1 MCGFPCRAPSVHAVC
16 PHLLPSFLT
25 HSLPFL
31 SQKRRVQAVHSSV
44 HTQLQEYKG
53 DTLTFMYPFLYAACI
68 CGVCTGLT
76 LSCCVFPIAVCC
88 VVYSYVWAVY
98 AVCVCEGWGGS
109 HTAHGCRAVYG
120 GCTCKGCGK
129 LLLSL
134 QLSSPRLLGLVV
146 PSHFPQP
153 LTSAASTPLNQLQQ
167 GFQPYWHSRG

>member
-1 MCGFPCRAPSVHAVC
+1 MWFPLQAPLCTRSV
-16 PHLLPSFLT
+16 PPPPSFLT

-53 DTLTFMYPFLYAACI
+53 DTLTFMYPFLDAACI

-76 LSCCVFPIAVCC
+76 LSCCVFPYSC
-88 VVYSYVWAVY
+88 VLCGIFLCLGGTWC
-98 AVCVCEGWGGS
+98 VCVCEDWGGS

-120 GCTCKGCGK
+120 RCTCKGCGK

-167 GFQPYWHSRG
+167 AFQPYWHSRG